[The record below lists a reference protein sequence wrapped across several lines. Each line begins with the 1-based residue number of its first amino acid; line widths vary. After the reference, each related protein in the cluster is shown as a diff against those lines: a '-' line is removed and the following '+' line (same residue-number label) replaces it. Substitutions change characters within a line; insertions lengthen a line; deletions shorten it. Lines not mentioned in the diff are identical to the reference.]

1 MCSMAAWADWKN
13 TCIWTGKVWNF
24 PSVRHQSQQ
33 RVSCTLLENFVHAV
47 NLAGNDL
54 WGTATP
60 SLTWEHCS
68 KSYSYWPQ
76 TSHGGILI
84 ASIEDFTGLY
94 TDEWVG
100 RIKAVLE
107 WLISP
112 WEKKILPSHT
122 CKNRQITN
130 PKCTKQA
137 AFIQHRH
144 NSRAAC
150 VSVCDDVLPPA
161 EINRL
166 PFPSDKMHKLIII
179 CIHAPRDNLK

>member
-24 PSVRHQSQQ
+24 SSVRHQSQQ
-33 RVSCTLLENFVHAV
+33 RVSCTLLEKCVHAV

-112 WEKKILPSHT
+112 WEKKFFLHTHAKTDKSQTPNAQNKLPLSSTDIILG
-122 CKNRQITN
+122 
-130 PKCTKQA
+130 
-137 AFIQHRH
+137 
-144 NSRAAC
+144 
-150 VSVCDDVLPPA
+150 LPA
-161 EINRL
+161 SQYVMTFFLLQR
-166 PFPSDKMHKLIII
+166 
-179 CIHAPRDNLK
+179 